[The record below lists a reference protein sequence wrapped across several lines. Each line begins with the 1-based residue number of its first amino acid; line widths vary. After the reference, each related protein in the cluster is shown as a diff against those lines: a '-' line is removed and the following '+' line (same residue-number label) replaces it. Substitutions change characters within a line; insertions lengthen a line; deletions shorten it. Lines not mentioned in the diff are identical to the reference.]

1 MCFSA
6 PLSRWC
12 CHFGCVGSKHVICD
26 GRPAV
31 SVLSLDCVME
41 EELILKC
48 GAFHDGWRQLCSLRL
63 CGFVVLTLSNT
74 LCVCKLRPHVE
85 RDRFR
90 HEYLSLFII
99 VCNSLPFL
107 PRAINQSQ
115 AFALSALNYWEQQ
128 LYLHLMHSAGAFIQE
143 TWFIR
148 GVYECSVCVSGDQTL
163 FTKVF
168 CLTFKPWAKPT
179 SSIWFEVIKRYKS
192 NVFVLIFS
200 KNIFLKIR

>member
-1 MCFSA
+1 MCLFG
-6 PLSRWC
+6 WC

-48 GAFHDGWRQLCSLRL
+48 GAFHDDCWQLCSLRL

-107 PRAINQSQ
+107 PRTINQSQ
-115 AFALSALNYWEQQ
+115 AFIAPTVELLQSKPLRTTVIFTFN
-128 LYLHLMHSAGAFIQE
+128 AFG
-143 TWFIR
+143 WCFYPR
-148 GVYECSVCVSGDQTL
+148 NLVCVPGDRTHD
-163 FTKVF
+163 V
-168 CLTFKPWAKPT
+168 C
-179 SSIWFEVIKRYKS
+179 R
-192 NVFVLIFS
+192 
-200 KNIFLKIR
+200 